1 MVPKLGF
8 FLSNSR
14 ARHLVDVKKEDGFS
28 PLLLASLNGH
38 VPCVKLLLD
47 EGRALPEIADNRGQ
61 TALHSAVHQGHAAVV
76 ETILSRYDAS
86 TCKRLIN
93 KDDVEGE
100 TSLHIALSREGEPP
114 VPLSADTAPLT
125 LELADKAEKF
135 GVPRKLVHA
144 IAIATFLVVK
154 GGKLTPK
161 NRRGHTPI
169 DHVFDPLAKA
179 FLLDT
184 VAQLKPA
191 KQQSTPAANAPTSP
205 VAAASALLPAERR
218 PPSPFECRICCES
231 LPRVTFEPCGHRI
244 VCGDCSKRMKKCIE
258 CETLITNK
266 ICPNSPND
274 SGPKSDRLLHAL
286 EAKVQDLED
295 RFLCSICMER
305 NKTIVFLC
313 GHGACSPCSET
324 LNTCHM
330 CRSVITKKIFLY

>member
-1 MVPKLGF
+1 M
-8 FLSNSR
+8 
-14 ARHLVDVKKEDGFS
+14 KKEDGFS

-191 KQQSTPAANAPTSP
+191 KQQSTPAANAQNLLR
-205 VAAASALLPAERR
+205 VIASRNIRALR
-218 PPSPFECRICCES
+218 
-231 LPRVTFEPCGHRI
+231 
-244 VCGDCSKRMKKCIE
+244 
-258 CETLITNK
+258 
-266 ICPNSPND
+266 SPNRLR
-274 SGPKSDRLLHAL
+274 RLLQTNEKMHRMRNSHFKQNL
-286 EAKVQDLED
+286 PELAKRFWPKIGSTFTRSGGQSPRFGGPVPLLHLHGTEQDHRVPVWSWSLFTLLRDPEYLPHVQISHHKEN
-295 RFLCSICMER
+295 FLVL
-305 NKTIVFLC
+305 T
-313 GHGACSPCSET
+313 
-324 LNTCHM
+324 
-330 CRSVITKKIFLY
+330 